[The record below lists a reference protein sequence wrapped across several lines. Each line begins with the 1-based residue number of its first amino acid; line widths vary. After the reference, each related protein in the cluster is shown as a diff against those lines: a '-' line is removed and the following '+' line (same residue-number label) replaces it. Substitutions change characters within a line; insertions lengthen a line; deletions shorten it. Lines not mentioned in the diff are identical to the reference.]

1 MFLKILNYLLIHN
14 NLKKKKKMIEMVNGL
29 FFKIGLNVLLLVVEE
44 KCSFKEFVNPL
55 LELVPLVKKDQ
66 KFLKKIVTLMHAQI
80 SVKEDLED
88 LQLKLEPLLLELKK
102 FLIDL
107 KDMNFVNSKKKM
119 LKSCL
124 ISQELLCLSLT
135 LLELY

>member
-1 MFLKILNYLLIHN
+1 MFLKILNYLLTHN

-29 FFKIGLNVLLLVVEE
+29 FFKIGLNVLLLVEEE
-44 KCSFKEFVNPL
+44 KCSSKEFANHL
-55 LELVPLVKKDQ
+55 LELVLLVKKDQ
-66 KFLKKIVTLMHAQI
+66 KFLKKIVILMHAPT
-80 SVKEDLED
+80 SAKEDLED

-102 FLIDL
+102 FLIDH

-119 LKSCL
+119 LKLCL
-124 ISQELLCLSLT
+124 ISQEQLCLSLT